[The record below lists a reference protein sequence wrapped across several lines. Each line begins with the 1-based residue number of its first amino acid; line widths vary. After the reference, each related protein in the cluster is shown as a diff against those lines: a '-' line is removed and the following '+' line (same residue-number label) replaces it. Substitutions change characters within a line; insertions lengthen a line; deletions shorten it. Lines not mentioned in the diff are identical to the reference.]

1 MPSWVA
7 GVTVSNMS
15 DIKRLVKVY
24 VTGTTNSVASQRAR
38 LTCVPTGEANL
49 SFGLGMDSSAGWYG
63 YTGV

>member
-1 MPSWVA
+1 MPSWAA
-7 GVTVSNMS
+7 GVTVSNMG
-15 DIKRLVKVY
+15 DMGRWAKVS
-24 VTGTTNSVASQRAR
+24 VIGITNSVASQRAR